1 MNILILTPIHPI
13 QIAEML
19 DFLSKYYIDENDIF
33 SIQSMALLGEEIY
46 KDKHYMPLTFTYAAE
61 VRKNPKLCL
70 RKERKNRK
78 NIIIYGNLDRN
89 TDMKFDHIFGYS
101 GMDNKEGDGFDPYL
115 DQGKRIYDEIF
126 DDLKIKRIDWYK
138 SDDAHHIFPTLH
150 HLGVMLDTLGV
161 KKIVNDELQRETTSG
176 DQREGT

>member
-33 SIQSMALLGEEIY
+33 SVQSMALLGEELY
-46 KDKHYMPLTFTYAAE
+46 KERHYTSLNFTYAAE

-70 RKERKNRK
+70 RKERKGRK

-89 TDMKFDHIFGYS
+89 TDMKFDHILGFTS
-101 GMDNKEGDGFDPYL
+101 MDNKEGAGFDPYL
-115 DQGKRIYDEIF
+115 EHSKKIYDEIF
-126 DDLKIKRIDWYK
+126 DNLKIKRIDWYK
-138 SDDAHHIFPTLH
+138 KEDAHHIFPTLH
-150 HLGVMLDTLGV
+150 HLGVMLETLGV
-161 KKIVNDELQRETTSG
+161 NKVVDDELQRETT
-176 DQREGT
+176 EGN